1 MEAASVPRE
10 DQHGRLVER
19 VQQLQAALDA
29 AGDSATRGLAEE
41 LVASVVQMYGAG
53 LEQIVSQLMAAG
65 PEGER
70 IAVSLTDDPL
80 VSTLLLIHD
89 LHPVPLADRVQA
101 ALDSVRPYMESHGG
115 GVELLGLD
123 NGVARIF

>member
-10 DQHGRLVER
+10 DQQGRLVQR
-19 VQQLQAALDA
+19 VQELQSALDGA
-29 AGDSATRGLAEE
+29 SDPATRELAEE

-53 LEQIVSQLMAAG
+53 LEQIVSRLMAAG

-70 IAVSLTDDPL
+70 IAVSLTDDAL
-80 VSTLLLIHD
+80 VATLLLIHD

-101 ALDSVRPYMESHGG
+101 AQKTKFERSKEKRK
-115 GVELLGLD
+115 
-123 NGVARIF
+123 RK